1 MEFKPVESARPWIS
15 DLDVYEPGK
24 MQEGYIKL
32 ASNENNYGPS
42 PQVVETLKRESE
54 RVNIYPYRFRKA
66 NEKIAGY
73 CGVKAENIVLGNG
86 SDELIDMVLKTFK
99 GPVLSFRPTF
109 AEYRLVTGIL
119 GEEYDEVNLNGDFS
133 FPAEEFISK
142 AENAGVLFLC
152 SPNSPTG
159 GVISEGDVRK
169 VLEVGKLTMVDEAYV
184 EFCGKSMI
192 ALMEEFPNLVVMR
205 TFAKAFALAG
215 LRLGYLVASADVV
228 SLLSKVRMPFNVN
241 SLALGAG
248 IAAVDSV
255 GYMKETVERIKKDRE
270 ILLENLA
277 GKFKAFRSEGNF
289 VFADVS
295 PMKAGEF
302 FDRLMEEKIIVR
314 SFGKLEGFEGEYI
327 RITVGTSEENKR
339 LIDVIKEKF

>member
-1 MEFKPVESARPWIS
+1 MEFKPAESARPWIS

-42 PQVVETLKRESE
+42 PQVVETLKMESK

-66 NEKIAGY
+66 KEKIAGY
-73 CGVKAENIVLGNG
+73 CGVKADNILLGNG
-86 SDELIDMVLKTFK
+86 SDELIDMLLKTFK
-99 GPVLSFRPTF
+99 GPVLSFRPAF
-109 AEYRLVTGIL
+109 AEYRLVAGIL
-119 GEEYDEVNLNGDFS
+119 GEEYNEVNLNDDFS

-142 AENAGVLFLC
+142 AENAEILFLC

-159 GVISEGDVRK
+159 GVISEEDVRK
-169 VLEVGKLTMVDEAYV
+169 VLELGKLTVVDEAYV
-184 EFCGKSMI
+184 EFYGKSVTP
-192 ALMEEFPNLVVMR
+192 LLKEFPNLVVMR

-228 SLLSKVRMPFNVN
+228 ALLSKVRLPFNVN

-248 IAAVDSV
+248 IAAIDSAD
-255 GYMKETVERIKKDRE
+255 YMKETVERIKKDRE
-270 ILLENLA
+270 ILFEKLA
-277 GKFKAFRSEGNF
+277 GKFKAFKSEGNF

-302 FDRLMEEKIIVR
+302 FDKLMGEKIIVR
-314 SFGKLEGFEGEYI
+314 CFGKLEGFDGEYV
-327 RITVGTSEENKR
+327 RITVGTAEENR
-339 LIDVIKEKF
+339 RMVEVLDSL